1 LKETHEKECSLSE
14 NGKKKKESRMKKS
27 SHMLIK
33 MMDIFVLRTWK
44 IDEFAGDQNLEAV
57 KRAVAGL
64 HLTTAIATW

>member
-1 LKETHEKECSLSE
+1 MKRSVRFPKMA
-14 NGKKKKESRMKKS
+14 KKKESRMKKS